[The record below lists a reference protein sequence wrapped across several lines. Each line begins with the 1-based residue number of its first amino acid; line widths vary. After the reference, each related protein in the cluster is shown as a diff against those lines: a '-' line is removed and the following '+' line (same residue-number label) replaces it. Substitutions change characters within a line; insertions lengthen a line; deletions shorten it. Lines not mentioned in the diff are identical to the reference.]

1 MPPKIILRKMTLDRV
16 FITLLWRQ
24 YINGHVTVIVYNGYV
39 VDDSQ
44 AEPSTPNLPCH
55 AISHGVRCYDP
66 LCGAG
71 AEVLKTWQQA
81 QLEPNTLIETEYL
94 SANAQARAEALRL
107 ETFEEEGKFVITR
120 LEN

>member
-1 MPPKIILRKMTLDRV
+1 M
-16 FITLLWRQ
+16 
-24 YINGHVTVIVYNGYV
+24 
-39 VDDSQ
+39 
-44 AEPSTPNLPCH
+44 
-55 AISHGVRCYDP
+55 YDP
-66 LCGAG
+66 LC